1 MERAATEV
9 IAACS
14 EGDELRAG
22 LAVLRK
28 LTRRDTADVI
38 GIRRQVAGRLSEAG
52 RYIV

>member
-1 MERAATEV
+1 V

-28 LTRRDTADVI
+28 LMRKDSVDVI
-38 GIRRQVAGRLSEAG
+38 GIRRQAARRLLEAD

>member
-1 MERAATEV
+1 M

-22 LAVLRK
+22 LAMLRK
-28 LTRRDTADVI
+28 LTRRDTSDVI
-38 GIRRQVAGRLSEAG
+38 GIRRQVASGLLEAG